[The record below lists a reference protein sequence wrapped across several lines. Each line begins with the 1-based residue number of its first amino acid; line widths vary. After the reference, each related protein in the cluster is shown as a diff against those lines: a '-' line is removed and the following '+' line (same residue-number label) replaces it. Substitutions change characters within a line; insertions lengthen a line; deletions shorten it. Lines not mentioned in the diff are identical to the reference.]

1 MQSFPVLLSWQ
12 PGYNVNICCIRSGI
26 ALQGEEDVFKMDK
39 YDNTVLTIDVGSR
52 LRQLRQERGK
62 SMRALARASGLST
75 NALSMI
81 ERARTS
87 PSVSTLYKIADALD
101 VPITAFFRLEPPKQ
115 EIVFRKA
122 SERKRVAFPKGVWEG
137 LGGESFVGHVEPFM
151 LTLEGGACS
160 GPFGMLHTGHE
171 FVMCLTGQVEYE
183 VEGQKYL
190 LEPGD
195 SLIFAAQL
203 RHRWCNPGDD
213 PASAIFVLA
222 GFEQGERP
230 SEFHLSSGMKGETI
244 TEEAPDDAGL
254 SENASLEE
262 L

>member
-1 MQSFPVLLSWQ
+1 
-12 PGYNVNICCIRSGI
+12 
-26 ALQGEEDVFKMDK
+26 MDAN
-39 YDNTVLTIDVGSR
+39 DNEMLTIDVGGR

-87 PSVSTLYKIADALD
+87 PSVSTLYKIAEALE
-101 VPITAFFRLEPPKQ
+101 VPITAFFRAEPPKQ
-115 EIVFRKA
+115 EIVFRK
-122 SERKRVAFPKGVWEG
+122 SNQRNRVNFPNGKWEG
-137 LGGESFVGHVEPFM
+137 LGGESFIGYVEPFM
-151 LTLEGGACS
+151 LTLEPGASS

-171 FVMCLTGQVEYE
+171 FVMCLSGQLEYE
-183 VEGQKYL
+183 VEDQIFL

-203 RHRWCNPGDD
+203 RHRWHNPGDGMTN
-213 PASAIFVLA
+213 AIFVLA

-230 SEFHLSSGMKGETI
+230 SEFHISSGLKGEMVSDEDFDEDD
-244 TEEAPDDAGL
+244 EEFD
-254 SENASLEE
+254 ENAEIEE
-262 L
+262 I